1 MQLMLNSVGDIAN
14 QLLAKNISIN
24 FVKQKVFIDNPS
36 LTFGELT
43 GELTFNNITSRLLFY
58 KHDTENN

>member
-1 MQLMLNSVGDIAN
+1 MLNSVGDIAN